1 MVTANGSILSQSSF
15 GLNGYW
21 GLSPNSKIPL
31 YSYESNTSNYSHL
44 EDWGFS
50 FLYGAEFSK
59 STNTNI
65 YSISLAKT
73 LNKNNL
79 SARFTPGYQKEF
91 IFNTGESIIVE
102 DTTAQSLTA
111 NFTYKELFGVGYSYK
126 FSDQFNAGT
135 TFRFFTQDF
144 DQEVVTPVFE
154 DTLYLIRDTQEEKI
168 NFWKADLGVN
178 YIVNEYV
185 NFSLASINLLN
196 FGEKAE
202 NSDFEQFEIERDLEA
217 MFGVNVMPINSV
229 AVNFIYETSN
239 SYQMSL
245 NGYLGNLALGLTLF
259 HDQYQ
264 EPTIAGVVP
273 TISYK
278 AEILELFLS
287 GVKYFSDRKKDF
299 GVTGF
304 LEDGITN
311 IINNSYSFDKI
322 LLTVSLNINTAGKK
336 SVEFINVEVVKDIY
350 PTFTDNYIDYPFAYA
365 EIVNLTNGYV
375 TVKPM
380 ARIEGVN
387 EENIQSP
394 ISLIAPYDTARV
406 PFYIIVPESYVSDKA
421 ILSYADF
428 YLYVLTDQPDD
439 QFQKAVLINS
449 TNSWDGRVS
458 NLRYF
463 IKKDLDFS
471 INYSKSVLSS
481 HKTLL
486 DTLHNELEDFYKA
499 KILFNDFVTH
509 LTYISDPRATGEYVQ
524 FPNQTIELKGGD
536 CDDLSVCYSSLLESV
551 GIQTALVDY
560 KSNGKVRH
568 VNVLFN
574 TKLVPGQAR
583 LITNNDKKY
592 FVRESVDGQDEIW
605 LPVEITSL
613 TNFETAWNLGSDKF
627 NKEAIND
634 LGIVKGK
641 VAIIDIY

>member
-1 MVTANGSILSQSSF
+1 MVTVSGSILSQSSF

-21 GLSPNSKIPL
+21 GLSPNFNTPL

-73 LNKNNL
+73 LERHNL

-91 IFNTGESIIVE
+91 IFNTGEAIIVE

-111 NFTYKELFGVGYSYK
+111 NFSYKELFGLGYSYK
-126 FSDQFNAGT
+126 FTDQFNAGT

-144 DQEVVTPVFE
+144 SQEIVTPVFE

-168 NFWKADLGVN
+168 NFWKADIGVN
-178 YIVNEYV
+178 YIANEYV

-202 NSDFEQFEIERDLEA
+202 NSDFEQFEIKRDLAA
-217 MFGVNVMPINSV
+217 MFAVNVMPINRL
-229 AVNFIYETSN
+229 AVNFIYETTT

-245 NGYLGNLALGLTLF
+245 NSYLGDIALGLTLF
-259 HDQYQ
+259 HDKYQ
-264 EPTIAGVVP
+264 EPTIAGMVP

-278 AEILELFLS
+278 GEIFELFLS
-287 GVKYFSDRKKDF
+287 GVKYFSDRKKNF

-304 LEDGITN
+304 LENGITN
-311 IINNSYSFDKI
+311 IINNPYSFDKI
-322 LLTVSLNINTAGKK
+322 LLTVSLNINTVAKK
-336 SVEFINVEVVKDIY
+336 SVEFIEVEVVKDIY
-350 PTFTDNYIDYPFAYA
+350 PTFTDNYVDYPFAYA
-365 EIVNLTNGYV
+365 EIVNLTDEYV

-387 EENIQSP
+387 DENIQSP
-394 ISLIAPYDTARV
+394 ISSIAPYDTAMV
-406 PFYIIVPESYVSDKA
+406 PFYIIVPETYVSDKA
-421 ILSYADF
+421 VLSYADF
-428 YLYVLTDQPDD
+428 YLFVLNEKPDD

-449 TNSWDGRVS
+449 NNSWDGRVS
-458 NLRYF
+458 NLQYF

-471 INYSKSVLSS
+471 INYSKTVLSS
-481 HKTLL
+481 NKTLL
-486 DTLHNELEDFYKA
+486 DTLHTELEDFYKA
-499 KILFNDFVTH
+499 KLLFNEFIKN

-560 KSNGKVRH
+560 KANGKVRH

-574 TKLVPGQAR
+574 TKLMPGQAK
-583 LITNNDKKY
+583 LITNNDTKY
-592 FVRESVDGQDEIW
+592 FVRENVDGKDEIW
-605 LPVEITSL
+605 LPVEVTSL
-613 TNFETAWNLGSDKF
+613 TDFETAWNLGSEKF
-627 NKEAIND
+627 NKEAISE
-634 LGIVKGK
+634 LGIAKGN